1 MNALV
6 AWTLTTGAAGMRTQ
20 ARGLA
25 EAVADTVI
33 EKTITVGAPWSW
45 LPAGALPFALRGV
58 SGDPVAPPWPD
69 LVVSCGRKSAIAAAA
84 IRKASGGRTV
94 VAHVQDP
101 LADPKRF
108 DLVVALPHDRVK
120 GPNVLNVLTA
130 LHDVTPAKLEAAAD
144 AWRERF
150 APLGKPLVGVILGG
164 ATRGR
169 DFTVEDG
176 QTLIDRLQ
184 AMRAESGAGLAI
196 TPSRRTP
203 EAVRALFRQAFA
215 DDPRVFVWDL
225 NDPNPYRGILA
236 LADRL
241 VVTSDSLS
249 MVSEAIS
256 TPHPVEVFDL
266 ELEGGRHAGFL
277 QNMLEAGLVRR
288 FEGEAE
294 PPTKSTA
301 KEATRQAADAVKAI
315 LAKRGV

>member
-1 MNALV
+1 VSALV
-6 AWTLTTGAAGMRTQ
+6 AWTLTTGAAGMRSQ

-25 EAVADTVI
+25 EAVADTVV
-33 EKTITVGAPWSW
+33 EKTIAVGPPWAW
-45 LPAGALPFALRGV
+45 LPAGTLPFALNGV

-69 LVVSCGRKSAIAAAA
+69 LVVSCGRKSAIVAAS
-84 IRKASGGRTV
+84 IRKASGGKTV

-101 LADPKRF
+101 LADPKQF
-108 DLVVALPHDRVK
+108 DLVVALPHDRVR
-120 GPNVLNVLTA
+120 GANVLNVLTA
-130 LHDVTPAKLEAAAD
+130 LHDVTPAKLEAAAN
-144 AWRERF
+144 AWRESF
-150 APLGKPLVGVILGG
+150 ARLGRSLVGVVLGG

-169 DFTVEDG
+169 DFTLEDA
-176 QTLIDRLQ
+176 QRLIDRLQ
-184 AMRAESGAGLAI
+184 ALRAGTGAGLAV

-203 EAVRALFRQAFA
+203 EPVRRLFEQTFA

-277 QNMLEAGLVRR
+277 QNMLDAGLVRR
-288 FEGEAE
+288 FEGEAQ
-294 PPTKSTA
+294 PPAKSTA
-301 KEATRQAADAVKAI
+301 RDATQQAADAVKAI
-315 LAKRGV
+315 LAKRP